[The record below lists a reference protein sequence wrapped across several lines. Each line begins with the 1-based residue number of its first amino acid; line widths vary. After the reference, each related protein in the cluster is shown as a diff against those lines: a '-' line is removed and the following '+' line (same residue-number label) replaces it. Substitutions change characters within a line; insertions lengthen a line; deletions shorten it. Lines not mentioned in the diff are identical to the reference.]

1 MIVLQSENGDQL
13 DLRHLGI
20 TAEKMLFSQ
29 TAEGNFIELSGE
41 TEGHHAF
48 QESALTLMM
57 NPGFSAGDQVTWV
70 EQDLLYTILRWE
82 YRPLVDKQRRGPSGA
97 TESERVP
104 HRWTLWL
111 REEEVE
117 RSAGRRSKL
126 PLGFQTGTVG

>member
-20 TAEKMLFSQ
+20 TAEEMRFSQ
-29 TAEGNFIELSGE
+29 TAEGTFIEISGE
-41 TEGHHAF
+41 TEGHHSF
-48 QESALTLMM
+48 QEVALELMM
-57 NPGFSAGDQVTWV
+57 TPGFSADDQVTWV

-82 YRPLVDKQRRGPSGA
+82 YRPCVDKQRRGPSGA
-97 TESERVP
+97 MVSERVP

-117 RSAGRRSKL
+117 RTSGRRSKL